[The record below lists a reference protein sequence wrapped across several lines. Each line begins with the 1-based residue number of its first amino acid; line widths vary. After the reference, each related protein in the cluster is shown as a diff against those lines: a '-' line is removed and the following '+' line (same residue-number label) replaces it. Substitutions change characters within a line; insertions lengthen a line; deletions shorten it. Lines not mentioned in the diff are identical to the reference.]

1 MVRKIVWFDQHL
13 PIFLQNHG
21 IQPNNILD
29 EQACVISD
37 LCLRILQL
45 LPVLFRLTIIIF
57 IQELILIILLEKL
70 VVENR
75 ITNKNELETVQES
88 LFHLEY
94 VLRCVEDL
102 LAIFDLYQG
111 EVETPDQ
118 ATQQS

>member
-1 MVRKIVWFDQHL
+1 
-13 PIFLQNHG
+13 
-21 IQPNNILD
+21 
-29 EQACVISD
+29 
-37 LCLRILQL
+37 
-45 LPVLFRLTIIIF
+45 
-57 IQELILIILLEKL
+57 LEKL